1 MKALAH
7 DGLSGMTTCRRDGNH
22 KGSKLRLLWNIPLLT
37 KMKAYHVSRTIGVDE
52 QNSMRNIYLVV
63 LWSLLVGLTACK
75 SKAGEQAKSAGAA
88 PQEYTTVDPA
98 TASTIRGTIKFNGK
112 APAPREID
120 MSADPACQFADG
132 PPAHPS
138 DPKTGSPGTPPGPKL
153 SEQYVVNDGKLAN
166 VYVYIKEGLEGKNF
180 APLQAPAVLDQR
192 GCRYHPH
199 VLAMM
204 AGQPLRILNSDPATH
219 NVHPSPKVD
228 GNHEWNVSQ
237 MPKGDPVEKT
247 FTQPEIMMPV
257 QCNQHNWMKAYI
269 NVSKT
274 PFFAVSDAAGNFE
287 IKGLPPGEYTV
298 AAVHEKAGEQT
309 QKINVG
315 PSETKQAEF
324 VFGAK

>member
-1 MKALAH
+1 
-7 DGLSGMTTCRRDGNH
+7 
-22 KGSKLRLLWNIPLLT
+22 
-37 KMKAYHVSRTIGVDE
+37 
-52 QNSMRNIYLVV
+52 MRNFSLIVV
-63 LWSLLVGLTACK
+63 LSLFLIITACNTK
-75 SKAGEQAKSAGAA
+75 SAEPGKSAGAG
-88 PQEYTTVDPA
+88 PQTYTTVDPA
-98 TASTIRGTIKFNGK
+98 TAATVHGTIKFNGTP
-112 APAPREID
+112 PAAREID

-132 PPAHPS
+132 PP
-138 DPKTGSPGTPPGPKL
+138 GPKL
-153 SEQYVVNDGKLAN
+153 SEQYVVNNGGLAN

-180 APLQAPAVLDQR
+180 LPLQAPAVLDQR
-192 GCRYHPH
+192 GCEYHPH

-269 NVSKT
+269 NVSRT

-287 IKGLPPGEYTV
+287 IKGLPPGEYTL

-309 QKINVG
+309 QKITVG
-315 PSETKQAEF
+315 PSETKQVGF
-324 VFGAK
+324 VFGSR

>member
-1 MKALAH
+1 
-7 DGLSGMTTCRRDGNH
+7 
-22 KGSKLRLLWNIPLLT
+22 
-37 KMKAYHVSRTIGVDE
+37 
-52 QNSMRNIYLVV
+52 MRNIYLAV
-63 LWSLLVGLTACK
+63 LWSLSFGLTACN
-75 SKAGEQAKSAGAA
+75 SKAGEQAKTAASA

-98 TASTIRGTIKFNGK
+98 TAATIRGIIKFNGK

-132 PPAHPS
+132 
-138 DPKTGSPGTPPGPKL
+138 PPGPKL

-257 QCNQHNWMKAYI
+257 QCNQHNWMKAFI
-269 NVSKT
+269 NVSRT

-298 AAVHEKAGEQT
+298 AAVHENAGEQT
-309 QKINVG
+309 QKITVG
-315 PSETKQAEF
+315 PSVTKQVEF
-324 VFGAK
+324 VFGRSR